1 MAKAEGATRLFVVG
15 ERRIAGCTP
24 GAGWARPLIEK
35 FEFVKY
41 TSEHTGIF
49 VWCVVEREPVSGPPW
64 PSQTLC
70 EVNPMEY
77 KGVEYSVVQLVDG
90 TGWRW
95 EINFGDGKSKAGV
108 TQAGRAAA
116 IKMAEYEIDRVLKD
130 KK

>member
-1 MAKAEGATRLFVVG
+1 M
-15 ERRIAGCTP
+15 
-24 GAGWARPLIEK
+24 
-35 FEFVKY
+35 
-41 TSEHTGIF
+41 
-49 VWCVVEREPVSGPPW
+49 SGPPW
-64 PSQTLC
+64 PSQTLS